1 MKKCSKPAHD
11 ALTELNIT
19 PLLDLAF
26 VLLVIFIITTIPPVK
41 DVPLKLPTASKHEK
55 DPPHKANYI
64 VVEANGNLW
73 LNKREVTLVDLQ
85 STLVGLREDDPDLNI
100 IVRGDAKT
108 KYKQIRAVLDVCQQA
123 NVPKVDPG
131 DRTCEMIPQS
141 QPRKKRNSS
150 KVNLLISFAFHAL
163 LVVVVLYFA
172 ARSGLLGQTDPKD
185 HRDHGEA
192 GKAAGETARTPQ
204 GRAAQNRGTAESGGT
219 PQGGGRPAGHGPT
232 RGRATGG
239 GAARF

>member
-41 DVPLKLPTASKHEK
+41 DVPLKLPAASKHEK

-73 LNKREVTLVDLQ
+73 LNKKEVNLGDLQATLV
-85 STLVGLREDDPDLNI
+85 SLRVDNPDLNI

-123 NVPKVDPG
+123 NVPKVDLATEPF
-131 DRTCEMIPQS
+131 
-141 QPRKKRNSS
+141 KK
-150 KVNLLISFAFHAL
+150 
-163 LVVVVLYFA
+163 
-172 ARSGLLGQTDPKD
+172 
-185 HRDHGEA
+185 
-192 GKAAGETARTPQ
+192 
-204 GRAAQNRGTAESGGT
+204 
-219 PQGGGRPAGHGPT
+219 
-232 RGRATGG
+232 
-239 GAARF
+239 